1 MAANARPTG
10 IAAPP
15 AALST
20 DQAEDPLRTKRREQ
34 ASPPFA
40 CKLACKPVDAE
51 APVEGRNHFA
61 REHLGHDRGGPRPR
75 RHIYVGAIANA
86 ESACT
91 AAASKPAEAGAGRYA
106 QRRPALSSAAMTAG
120 STAPAF
126 MTAQASRHPPRRTCK
141 RGKRARRSRPV
152 PPVQDRQGPPRAIAL
167 ARSATVASTRR
178 PRLARQTVTA
188 LLPVHRSG
196 HGPRASAAGS
206 RC

>member
-34 ASPPFA
+34 ASPRFA

-91 AAASKPAEAGAGRYA
+91 AAASKPAEAGAGSVRA
-106 QRRPALSSAAMTAG
+106 ETTGPEQRRYDRG
-120 STAPAF
+120 E
-126 MTAQASRHPPRRTCK
+126 RRQDNRIDVRAVAVAIERLQG
-141 RGKRARRSRPV
+141 RGKLSVRWMPFEK
-152 PPVQDRQGPPRAIAL
+152 
-167 ARSATVASTRR
+167 
-178 PRLARQTVTA
+178 
-188 LLPVHRSG
+188 
-196 HGPRASAAGS
+196 
-206 RC
+206 